1 MRTALILALLV
12 AGCSREPSFDQRY
25 AAVERQLNAKAAQID
40 REAENRAQRQE
51 PRQPAPTQPEDD
63 TGRRGL

>member
-1 MRTALILALLV
+1 MRTALILALLL

-25 AAVERQLNAKAAQID
+25 ASVEQQLKAKAAQID